1 MTMYRIVSLERV
13 GVYVVMNQGAMAT
26 LGGKSHWTSLDALRH
41 AAKLENAPLYERVL
55 RTRD

>member
-1 MTMYRIVSLERV
+1 MYRIVSLERV
-13 GVYVVMNQGAMAT
+13 GVYVVMNQGTMAT

-55 RTRD
+55 RTRV